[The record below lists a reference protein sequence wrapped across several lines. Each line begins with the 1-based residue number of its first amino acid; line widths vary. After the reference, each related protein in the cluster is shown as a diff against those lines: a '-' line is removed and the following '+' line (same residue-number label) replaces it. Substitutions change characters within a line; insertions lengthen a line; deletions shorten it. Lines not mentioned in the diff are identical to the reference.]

1 MADDIQNIKDY
12 GGEESDDYNRLVLG
26 RHGEAAF
33 SVIPRDSIKLD
44 PVDVYEFH
52 NFRYSQTDKQ
62 RRITYQEALGC
73 PKKPEKLM
81 KRSIL
86 AIDTGFTDPTVIH
99 LIGQDDTGIWRIL
112 SRYRLTRIPFPE
124 QADIIDWIDSKY
136 EVDHIAIDL
145 GAGGGGI
152 PLAQD
157 LMSNRF
163 SRSRYYSN
171 KIFGVRFSDMVHA
184 GFDNAGNEMK
194 IMAKSYGGQELARI
208 IQDHQLVFSEIDA
221 EGLSQMERVA
231 YQKQADGSNKYFVL
245 SDKGAGKSQDDHI
258 FASLLVFMIALT
270 SLKYSQPRKKLTGA
284 RWIDER

>member
-33 SVIPRDSIKLD
+33 SVIPRDSIKVE
-44 PVDVYEFH
+44 PVNVYEFH
-52 NFRYSQTDKQ
+52 NMRYSQTDKS
-62 RRITYQEALGC
+62 RRLSFKEVLHC
-73 PKKPEKLM
+73 PNFPTKLM
-81 KRSIL
+81 QRSVL
-86 AIDTGFTDPTVIH
+86 AIDTGFTDPTIIH
-99 LIGQDDTGIWRIL
+99 LISQDDTGIWRIL

-124 QADIIDWIDSKY
+124 QAEIIDWIDSNY
-136 EVDHIAIDL
+136 EVNNIAVDL

-152 PLAQD
+152 PLIQD
-157 LMSNRF
+157 LMSSRF
-163 SRSRYYSN
+163 NRSRQYEQ

-184 GFDNAGNEMK
+184 GYDNNGNELR

-208 IQDHQLVFSEIDA
+208 IQDHQLLFSELDA

-231 YQKQADGSNKYFVL
+231 YQKQADGSNRYFVL
-245 SDKGAGKSQDDHI
+245 SDKGAGKSKDDHI

-270 SLKYSQPRKKLTGA
+270 HLQYIKTRKKLTGA
-284 RWIDER
+284 RWLDE